1 MKSSEEVREAL
12 EEKTDEELQD
22 LIEGLKEKIPEEP
35 SPGPISTTM
44 LLRCR
49 KKAIASSILEDR
61 GSRSTPERSSAPQKP
76 NPAKDQTSLGG
87 FA

>member
-12 EEKTDEELQD
+12 EEKSDEELQD
-22 LIEGLKEKIPEEP
+22 LIEGLEEKISAEP

-61 GSRSTPERSSAPQKP
+61 GSRSVPEGASAPTKSEGQK
-76 NPAKDQTSLGG
+76 SLGG

>member
-12 EEKTDEELQD
+12 EEKEVEELED
-22 LIEGLKEKIPEEP
+22 LVEAWDEKIPEASRREL
-35 SPGPISTTM
+35 STHK
-44 LLRCR
+44 LLICR

-61 GSRSTPERSSAPQKP
+61 REGRSTPERSSAPQT
-76 NPAKDQTSLGG
+76 QGQSTLGG